1 MTRPLLLALT
11 LTCASLT
18 VVASTPRVAYAEDAS
33 TKAAKKLFDK
43 GQKQFNLRKF
53 ESALELFQKAFD
65 TKPLPGIL
73 FMIGQTHRNL
83 GDNEAAIFSF
93 KRYLKL
99 APDADN
105 REQVET
111 LIEELEDEI
120 AEAKRVDLNVQEDPG
135 PAEKPIISTEPEPV
149 REVPPGQSQSPVYK
163 KWWFWTGVVV
173 VAAGVTAGVYFATS
187 GDAAMP
193 PATDLGVI
201 EAP

>member
-1 MTRPLLLALT
+1 MTRPLLLALC

-18 VVASTPRVAYAEDAS
+18 LVVSTTEAAYAEDSS

-105 REQVET
+105 RDQVED
-111 LIEELEDEI
+111 LIAELEDEI
-120 AEAKRVDLNVQEDPG
+120 EQAKAVNLNVEADPG
-135 PAEKPIISTEPEPV
+135 PTEKPIISTEPEPV
-149 REVPPGQSQSPVYK
+149 REVPPGQSSGPIYK
-163 KWWFWTGVVV
+163 KWWFWTGVAV
-173 VAAGVTAGVYFATS
+173 VAAGVGAGAYFATKT
-187 GDAAMP
+187 DAMMAP
-193 PATDLGVI
+193 PTDLGVI

>member
-1 MTRPLLLALT
+1 MPRPLLLALC
-11 LTCASLT
+11 LTCTSVTL
-18 VVASTPRVAYAEDAS
+18 VASTVRVAHAEDAD

-99 APDADN
+99 APEAEN
-105 REQVET
+105 RDQVED
-111 LIEELEDEI
+111 LIDELEAEI
-120 AEAKRVDLNVQEDPG
+120 EAARQVNLNVEEDPG
-135 PAEKPIISTEPEPV
+135 ETEKPIISTEPDPI
-149 REVPPGQSQSPVYK
+149 REQPPGEGRPVYK
-163 KWWFWTGVVV
+163 KWWFWTGVAV
-173 VAAGVTAGVYFATS
+173 VAAGVGVGVYAAS
-187 GDAAMP
+187 RGGDTMP
-193 PATDLGVI
+193 PMTDLGVI

>member
-1 MTRPLLLALT
+1 MTRPLLLALS

-18 VVASTPRVAYAEDAS
+18 FVTSTSQVAHAEDAS

-53 ESALELFQKAFD
+53 EAALELFQKAFD

-83 GDNEAAIFSF
+83 GDNEAAVFTF

-105 REQVET
+105 RDQVED
-111 LIEELEDEI
+111 LIDELEEEI
-120 AEAKRVDLNVQEDPG
+120 EKAKAVNLNIEEDPG
-135 PAEKPIISTEPEPV
+135 PTEKPIVSTEPDPI
-149 REVPPGQSQSPVYK
+149 REVPPGQSSSPIYK

-173 VAAGVTAGVYFATS
+173 VGAAVGAGVYFATKS
-187 GDAAMP
+187 DPQMAP
-193 PATDLGVI
+193 STDIGVI